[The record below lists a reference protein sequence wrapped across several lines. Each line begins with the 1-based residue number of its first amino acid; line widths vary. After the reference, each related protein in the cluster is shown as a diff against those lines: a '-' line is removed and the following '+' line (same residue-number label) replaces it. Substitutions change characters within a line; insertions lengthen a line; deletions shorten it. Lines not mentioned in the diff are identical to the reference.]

1 MKFGE
6 IKKSV
11 FYISSPPLDQPFLRN
26 CSSKSLLTLRL
37 LPSLTD
43 TVQEDMAIL
52 KASPYFKNDVT
63 MLGYVFDLEKG
74 TLAEVV
80 QK

>member
-11 FYISSPPLDQPFLRN
+11 FYISSPFDRLFLRN

-63 MLGYVFDLEKG
+63 VLGYVFDLEKG

>member
-11 FYISSPPLDQPFLRN
+11 FYISSPLDRPFLRN
-26 CSSKSLLTLRL
+26 CSSKSRLTLRL

-63 MLGYVFDLEKG
+63 VLGYVFDLEKG

>member
-1 MKFGE
+1 
-6 IKKSV
+6 
-11 FYISSPPLDQPFLRN
+11 
-26 CSSKSLLTLRL
+26 
-37 LPSLTD
+37 
-43 TVQEDMAIL
+43 MAIL

-80 QK
+80 QKWCAWRNWTTTWGGGGGGDHYQSWAQIRSTTIAMNIYTPDDL

>member
-1 MKFGE
+1 
-6 IKKSV
+6 
-11 FYISSPPLDQPFLRN
+11 
-26 CSSKSLLTLRL
+26 
-37 LPSLTD
+37 
-43 TVQEDMAIL
+43 MAIL

-80 QK
+80 QKWCAWGNWSTMGGEGGGGGDHYQSWAQIRSTIIAMNIYTSYDR